1 MTSSAEVVSRE
12 PDALAL
18 RMGKHFGHKV
28 RVETEGAVTRV
39 HTRFGAF
46 ELEPVENV
54 LRIRAAAADRD
65 SLERLEDVVVS
76 HLGRFARGE
85 ELAVRWT
92 RTD

>member
-1 MTSSAEVVSRE
+1 VRSSAEVESRE

-46 ELEPVENV
+46 ELEPVDTI
-54 LRIRAAAADRD
+54 LRIRTAADD
-65 SLERLEDVVVS
+65 AESLERLEEVVAS

-92 RTD
+92 RAD